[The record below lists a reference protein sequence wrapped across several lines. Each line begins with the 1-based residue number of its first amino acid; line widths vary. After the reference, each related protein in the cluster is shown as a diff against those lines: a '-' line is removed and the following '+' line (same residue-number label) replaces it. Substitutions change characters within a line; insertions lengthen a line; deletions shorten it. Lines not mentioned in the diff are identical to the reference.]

1 MVHSAHVRN
10 GVILLDVPV
19 PLPEGA
25 AVTVE
30 IHAPSPATKPNGA
43 HTLLD
48 RLQTVVGRATD
59 LSEDAASQLDHYLY
73 GHPRT

>member
-1 MVHSAHVRN
+1 M
-10 GVILLDVPV
+10 ILLDDPV

-30 IHAPSPATKPNGA
+30 IHAPRLATQPDFA
-43 HTLLD
+43 QSLLE
-48 RLQTVVGRATD
+48 RLQTVLGAAQGLPV
-59 LSEDAASQLDHYLY
+59 DAAAQVDHYLY